1 MDPYVFVRKM
11 KGTPKSAQQ
20 AATINVF
27 ANHSSPDEED
37 HLTLYLIHCQTLCP
51 LGPLCTEI
59 NQEIATKYS
68 FWQSS
73 FTFMS
78 ISAIINF
85 AFVSTGFS
93 SAHTSHT
100 SIYSQSN
107 SKRIWNWKM
116 ALLNGD
122 RIELCIHLIENGTA
136 KRAFMCG

>member
-11 KGTPKSAQQ
+11 KETPKSAQQ

-37 HLTLYLIHCQTLCP
+37 HLTLYLIHCQTLC
-51 LGPLCTEI
+51 PLCTEI

-93 SAHTSHT
+93 SAHTRA
-100 SIYSQSN
+100 SIVSRTVS
-107 SKRIWNWKM
+107 
-116 ALLNGD
+116 
-122 RIELCIHLIENGTA
+122 EFGTE
-136 KRAFMCG
+136 KWLY